1 MNSAVS
7 QSLVN
12 LLLASGVPSHE
23 EAMEL
28 ASNLNGGSWTS
39 QVLDS
44 GKVDEQRFLEAIGNY
59 FQVPVISID
68 AKKIERATLSL
79 LPSRFVFQHHILP
92 IEMKDKTVVLATYDL
107 FNSVGRQL
115 ASQLLKGPA
124 EWVLVP
130 RGQILRAMKTVYGVG
145 AETFDEILK
154 ANRSFESSQDIEGAT
169 DLNADDPD
177 ASVVK
182 FVNQIIREAILER
195 ATDIH
200 VEPLENDLR
209 IRYRIDGILH
219 EVAVPPQLR
228 LLQSAIIS
236 RLKVMA
242 HMDIAERRLP
252 QDGRIN
258 LQAHDQNIDVR
269 VSTIPTV
276 NGESISLRLLS
287 RDQQQAFGF
296 ERLDLSPG
304 HTRIMKTLLTQPNGI
319 ILVTGP
325 TGSGKSTSLYC
336 FLSSINSVQ
345 RRIITIEEPVEYRLP
360 GVSQID
366 VKPEIDLTFAKGL
379 RHILRQDPNVVM
391 VGEIRDVETAD
402 ISIRA
407 AMTGHLVFS
416 TLHTN
421 DAVGGIT
428 RLLDMDVEPFLL
440 ASVVKAFIAQRLVR
454 TSCPHCQEPVD
465 YPREYLAEIGIPA
478 ELGTRF
484 QKGAGCDSCRQTG
497 YLGRLAIYEICVVT
511 RAVEEVNHA
520 KTRWWRAEAMRD
532 RGRDGDVASG
542 RLAPSRGGQDDHRR
556 SGARHADRRSDGGDG
571 SAKRPRRGR
580 RSADGAERS
589 AARTGLR
596 HFLLVIPS
604 RETARDLAIEYWSHN
619 FSQWVTRIVR
629 VLSPSRCQCQTIPAP
644 DLSIC
649 GFSVWTNSFFF
660 SRRQPL
666 ISFSRAMACRASLNC
681 S

>member
-1 MNSAVS
+1 MNSTAS
-7 QSLVN
+7 QSLIN
-12 LLLASGVPSHE
+12 LLLESGVSSSE
-23 EAMEL
+23 EAAQL
-28 ASNLNGGSWTS
+28 AVNLNGGSWVG

-44 GKVDEQRFLEAIGNY
+44 GKVDEQRFLSAIGN
-59 FQVPVISID
+59 FFRVPVVSI
-68 AKKIERATLSL
+68 APKKIDRATLSI

-92 IEMKDKTVVLATYDL
+92 IEVKENSVVLGTYDL
-107 FNSVGRQL
+107 FNSIGRQL
-115 ASQLLKGPA
+115 ASQLLKKPV

-130 RGQILRAMKTVYGVG
+130 RTQLLRAMKTLYGIG

-154 ANRSFESSQDIEGAT
+154 TNRAFEVFQDTETAIE
-169 DLNADDPD
+169 LNADDPE

-182 FVNQIIREAILER
+182 FVNQIIREAIIER

-228 LLQSAIIS
+228 VLQSAIIS

-252 QDGRIN
+252 QDGRMN
-258 LQAHDQNIDVR
+258 LQASNQNIDVR

-287 RDQQQAFGF
+287 RSEQQFGF
-296 ERLDLSPG
+296 DRLDLSEKQE
-304 HTRIMKTLLTQPNGI
+304 TTIRRLLAQPNGI
-319 ILVTGP
+319 MLLTGP
-325 TGSGKSTSLYC
+325 TGCGKSTSLYC

-391 VGEIRDVETAD
+391 VGEIRDIETAD
-402 ISIRA
+402 IAIRA

-454 TSCPHCQEPVD
+454 TICPDCVQLVD
-465 YPREYLAEIGIPA
+465 YPREYLAEIGFPVKEPA
-478 ELGTRF
+478 IKVARQSMRF
-484 QKGAGCDSCRQTG
+484 
-497 YLGRLAIYEICVVT
+497 
-511 RAVEEVNHA
+511 
-520 KTRWWRAEAMRD
+520 
-532 RGRDGDVASG
+532 
-542 RLAPSRGGQDDHRR
+542 
-556 SGARHADRRSDGGDG
+556 
-571 SAKRPRRGR
+571 
-580 RSADGAERS
+580 
-589 AARTGLR
+589 
-596 HFLLVIPS
+596 
-604 RETARDLAIEYWSHN
+604 
-619 FSQWVTRIVR
+619 
-629 VLSPSRCQCQTIPAP
+629 VL
-644 DLSIC
+644 
-649 GFSVWTNSFFF
+649 
-660 SRRQPL
+660 
-666 ISFSRAMACRASLNC
+666 
-681 S
+681 

>member
-1 MNSAVS
+1 MNAAPS
-7 QSLVN
+7 QSLIN
-12 LLLASGVPSHE
+12 LLLESGVSSSE
-23 EAMEL
+23 QAAEL
-28 ASNLNGGSWTS
+28 ATNLNGGSWVS

-44 GKVDEQRFLEAIGNY
+44 GKVDEQRFLAAIGK
-59 FQVPVISID
+59 FFRVPIVSVD
-68 AKKIERATLSL
+68 AKKIERTTLSI

-92 IEMKDKTVVLATYDL
+92 IETKENSVVLATYYL
-107 FNSVGRQL
+107 VNSIGRQL
-115 ASQLLKGPA
+115 AGQLLKKPA

-130 RGQILRAMKTVYGVG
+130 RAQLLRAMKTLYGVG

-154 ANRSFESSQDIEGAT
+154 SRGSMDVLEDTETAIE
-169 DLNADDPD
+169 LNADDPE

-182 FVNQIIREAILER
+182 FVNQIIREAIAER

-236 RLKVMA
+236 RLKVMS

-252 QDGRIN
+252 QDGRMN
-258 LQAHDQNIDVR
+258 LQANGANIDVR

-287 RDQQQAFGF
+287 RGEQQFGF
-296 ERLDLSPG
+296 ERLDLSPRQEEIIR
-304 HTRIMKTLLTQPNGI
+304 HLLAQPNGI
-319 ILVTGP
+319 ILLTGP
-325 TGSGKSTSLYC
+325 TGCGKSTSLYC

-402 ISIRA
+402 IAIRA

-428 RLLDMDVEPFLL
+428 RLLDMEVEPFLL
-440 ASVVKAFIAQRLVR
+440 ASVVKAFLAQRLVR
-454 TSCPHCQEPVD
+454 TICPDCKEPVA
-465 YPREYLAEIGIPA
+465 YPAEYLNEIGATFPR
-478 ELGTRF
+478 GFTFYR
-484 QKGAGCDSCRQTG
+484 GAGCDNCRHTG
-497 YLGRLAIYEICVVT
+497 YRGRMAIYEICVVSEPLKRLIMQKVDGGELKQCAIREGMNT
-511 RAVEEVNHA
+511 LRQDGWRRVVEGKTTIEEV
-520 KTRWWRAEAMRD
+520 
-532 RGRDGDVASG
+532 
-542 RLAPSRGGQDDHRR
+542 
-556 SGARHADRRSDGGDG
+556 
-571 SAKRPRRGR
+571 
-580 RSADGAERS
+580 
-589 AARTGLR
+589 
-596 HFLLVIPS
+596 
-604 RETARDLAIEYWSHN
+604 
-619 FSQWVTRIVR
+619 VR
-629 VLSPSRCQCQTIPAP
+629 VTQTDEMMAETELQSTPALMSEAP
-644 DLSIC
+644 VVL
-649 GFSVWTNSFFF
+649 
-660 SRRQPL
+660 R
-666 ISFSRAMACRASLNC
+666 
-681 S
+681 

>member
-1 MNSAVS
+1 VNLATSNS
-7 QSLVN
+7 LID
-12 LLLASGVPSHE
+12 LLLASGVPSRE
-23 EAMEL
+23 EAAEL
-28 ASNLNGGSWTS
+28 ATNLNGGSWTT

-44 GKVDEQRFLEAIGNY
+44 GKVDEQRFLEAIGNF
-59 FQVPVISID
+59 FQVPVMSID
-68 AKKIERATLSL
+68 TKRIDRSTLSL

-92 IEMKDKTVVLATYDL
+92 IETRDKTVVLATYDL

-115 ASQLLKGPA
+115 ASQLLKRPT

-130 RGQILRAMKTVYGVG
+130 RAQILRAMKTVYGVG

-154 ANRSFESSQDIEGAT
+154 TNRSFEGVQDIETAT
-169 DLNADDPD
+169 DLDANDPE

-287 RDQQQAFGF
+287 RTETQHFGF
-296 ERLDLSPG
+296 DRLDMSEKQG
-304 HTRIMKTLLTQPNGI
+304 QVIRALLNQPNGI
-319 ILVTGP
+319 ILLTGP
-325 TGSGKSTSLYC
+325 TGCGKSTSLYC

-440 ASVVKAFIAQRLVR
+440 SSVVKAFIAQRLVR
-454 TSCPHCQEPVD
+454 TICPHCVRMYE
-465 YPREYLAEIGIPA
+465 YPREYLAEISVPA
-478 ELGTRF
+478 EMGTQFPR
-484 QKGAGCDSCRQTG
+484 GEGCDSCRQTG
-497 YLGRLAIYEICVVT
+497 YQGRLAIYEICVVT
-511 RAVEEVNHA
+511 EPLKKLIMQKRDGGELKQCAITNGMETLRQDGWRRVAQGKTTIEEVVRVTQTDEVMA
-520 KTRWWRAEAMRD
+520 ETELQSAPALMAEAP
-532 RGRDGDVASG
+532 V
-542 RLAPSRGGQDDHRR
+542 
-556 SGARHADRRSDGGDG
+556 
-571 SAKRPRRGR
+571 
-580 RSADGAERS
+580 
-589 AARTGLR
+589 
-596 HFLLVIPS
+596 
-604 RETARDLAIEYWSHN
+604 
-619 FSQWVTRIVR
+619 
-629 VLSPSRCQCQTIPAP
+629 VLS
-644 DLSIC
+644 
-649 GFSVWTNSFFF
+649 
-660 SRRQPL
+660 
-666 ISFSRAMACRASLNC
+666 
-681 S
+681 

>member
-1 MNSAVS
+1 VNPAISN
-7 QSLVN
+7 SLVD
-12 LLLASGVPSHE
+12 LLLASGVPSRD
-23 EAMEL
+23 EAVEL
-28 ASNLNGGSWTS
+28 STNLNGGSWTT

-44 GKVDEQRFLEAIGNY
+44 GKVDEQRFLEAIGNF
-59 FQVPVISID
+59 FQVPVMSID
-68 AKKIERATLSL
+68 TKRIERTTLSL

-92 IEMKDKTVVLATYDL
+92 IETRDKTVVLATYDL

-115 ASQLLKGPA
+115 ASQLLKRPT

-154 ANRSFESSQDIEGAT
+154 TNRSFEGAEDIETAT
-169 DLNADDPD
+169 DLDANDPE

-287 RDQQQAFGF
+287 RTETQHFGF
-296 ERLDLSPG
+296 DRLDMSEKQG
-304 HTRIMKTLLTQPNGI
+304 QIVRALLAQPNGI
-319 ILVTGP
+319 ILLTGP
-325 TGSGKSTSLYC
+325 TGCGKSTSLYC

-440 ASVVKAFIAQRLVR
+440 SSVVKAFIAQRLVR
-454 TSCPHCQEPVD
+454 TLCPNCVRMYD
-465 YPREYLAEIGIPA
+465 YPREYLAEIGVPA
-478 ELGTRF
+478 EMGTQFRR
-484 QKGAGCDSCRQTG
+484 GEGCDSCRQTG
-497 YLGRLAIYEICVVT
+497 YQGRLAIYEICVVT
-511 RAVEEVNHA
+511 EPLKKLIMQKRDGGELKQCAISNGMETLRQDGWRRVAQGKTTIEEVVRVTQTDEMMA
-520 KTRWWRAEAMRD
+520 ETELQSAPALFAEAP
-532 RGRDGDVASG
+532 A
-542 RLAPSRGGQDDHRR
+542 
-556 SGARHADRRSDGGDG
+556 
-571 SAKRPRRGR
+571 
-580 RSADGAERS
+580 
-589 AARTGLR
+589 
-596 HFLLVIPS
+596 
-604 RETARDLAIEYWSHN
+604 
-619 FSQWVTRIVR
+619 IVR
-629 VLSPSRCQCQTIPAP
+629 
-644 DLSIC
+644 
-649 GFSVWTNSFFF
+649 
-660 SRRQPL
+660 
-666 ISFSRAMACRASLNC
+666 
-681 S
+681 

>member
-1 MNSAVS
+1 MNAAPS
-7 QSLVN
+7 QSLIN
-12 LLLASGVPSHE
+12 LLLESGVPSTE
-23 EAMEL
+23 EAAEL
-28 ASNLNGGSWTS
+28 ATNLNGGSWVS

-44 GKVDEQRFLEAIGNY
+44 GKVDEQRFLSAIGN
-59 FQVPVISID
+59 FFRVPIVSVD
-68 AKKIERATLSL
+68 AKKIERTTLSI

-92 IEMKDKTVVLATYDL
+92 IETKENSVVLATYDL
-107 FNSVGRQL
+107 FNSIGRQL
-115 ASQLLKGPA
+115 AGQLLKKPA

-130 RGQILRAMKTVYGVG
+130 RAQLLRAMKTLYGVG

-154 ANRSFESSQDIEGAT
+154 TRGSMDALEDVDTAIE
-169 DLNADDPD
+169 LNADDPE

-182 FVNQIIREAILER
+182 FVNQIIREAIAER

-200 VEPLENDLR
+200 VEPLENDLL

-228 LLQSAIIS
+228 VLQSAIIS
-236 RLKVMA
+236 RLKVMS

-252 QDGRIN
+252 QDGRMN
-258 LQAHDQNIDVR
+258 LYGSNVEIDVR

-287 RDQQQAFGF
+287 RGEQHFNF
-296 ERLDLSPG
+296 ERLDLG
-304 HTRIMKTLLTQPNGI
+304 DKQEEIVRNLLTQPNGI
-319 ILVTGP
+319 ILLTGP
-325 TGSGKSTSLYC
+325 TGCGKSTSLYC

-345 RRIITIEEPVEYRLP
+345 RRIITIEEPVEYRIP

-402 ISIRA
+402 IAIRA

-454 TSCPHCQEPVD
+454 TICPDCKETIE
-465 YPREYLAEIGIPA
+465 YPAEYLNEIGAAIPPGVQ
-478 ELGTRF
+478 LYR
-484 QKGAGCDSCRQTG
+484 GAGCENCRQTG
-497 YLGRLAIYEICVVT
+497 YQGRLAIYEICVINEPLK
-511 RAVEEVNHA
+511 RLIMQKRDGGELKQAAVAQGMLTLRQDAWRRVIEVKTTIEEVVRVTQTDEVMA
-520 KTRWWRAEAMRD
+520 
-532 RGRDGDVASG
+532 
-542 RLAPSRGGQDDHRR
+542 
-556 SGARHADRRSDGGDG
+556 
-571 SAKRPRRGR
+571 
-580 RSADGAERS
+580 
-589 AARTGLR
+589 
-596 HFLLVIPS
+596 
-604 RETARDLAIEYWSHN
+604 ETAVNAE
-619 FSQWVTRIVR
+619 
-629 VLSPSRCQCQTIPAP
+629 PA
-644 DLSIC
+644 
-649 GFSVWTNSFFF
+649 VA
-660 SRRQPL
+660 R
-666 ISFSRAMACRASLNC
+666 
-681 S
+681 